1 MDHGSP
7 TVQLPKLSPLLL
19 ELTSF
24 LASVQGPQ
32 SSSPSA
38 ALPRPR
44 RGPDATPTWLPLL
57 DLPPLTLRA
66 PQLQEGF
73 PGGTSGKEPTC
84 QCRRCKR
91 HRFDPW
97 VRKILWRKKWQP
109 TPVFLCGKSHGQ
121 RSWQATVQGVTNSQT
136 RLTKHTQLSTMSRNL
151 CTFLHLL
158 SRTWLESSESI
169 SICASQR
176 EDKDTYPKAW
186 ARSLALCSPIGH
198 KSTLPCSWTLLSQ
211 C

>member
-1 MDHGSP
+1 MIHKRKWMWACRDVCKYPYLFPHKSTGWGLLSSLPPPFCPQVTSWALLMDHGSP

-24 LASVQGPQ
+24 LAGVQDPQ
-32 SSSPSA
+32 SSSPLA

-73 PGGTSGKEPTC
+73 PGGTSGKVPTC

-91 HRFDPW
+91 CRFDPW

-121 RSWQATVQGVTNSQT
+121 RSWQATVHEVTKSW
-136 RLTKHTQLSTMSRNL
+136 TQLSS
-151 CTFLHLL
+151 
-158 SRTWLESSESI
+158 
-169 SICASQR
+169 
-176 EDKDTYPKAW
+176 
-186 ARSLALCSPIGH
+186 
-198 KSTLPCSWTLLSQ
+198 
-211 C
+211 